1 MNKLKINIFYL
12 LIFIS
17 ISINAFSQE
26 SKKNYLNIESDQLV
40 NKQSSLISKFVG
52 NVYASDQINHFWGDI
67 MIIEY
72 DENKKIKMVIL
83 KNNVRIERL
92 NEKATG
98 NFASYNPKTELIEI
112 TGNVAISKNG
122 NVLTGEKLTMDLISS
137 TSIIV
142 GNKDK
147 QVSAKI
153 SN

>member
-1 MNKLKINIFYL
+1 MI
-12 LIFIS
+12 
-17 ISINAFSQE
+17 
-26 SKKNYLNIESDQLV
+26 V
-40 NKQSSLISKFVG
+40 N
-52 NVYASDQINHFWGDI
+52 
-67 MIIEY
+67 Y

>member
-122 NVLTGEKLTMDLISS
+122 NVLTGENLTMDLISS